1 MYAHKRI
8 VSVTLD
14 IECYDDLELENLD
27 WREVLDLQGDENVQ
41 VNIKELADIYW
52 YVTVRGLDA
61 LNIFSVTIHELS
73 HIFGTGQDF
82 MYCSFKFKKV
92 SMNYTLQQLKDR
104 VETLI
109 EQQGETAYCAAWIYT
124 TDDCKIEGDNGEQEY
139 PAADNPELSERIFN
153 DIGNIDY
160 IYTVIQE
167 CVDEV
172 TEEQFMLMQQEL
184 V

>member
-1 MYAHKRI
+1 
-8 VSVTLD
+8 
-14 IECYDDLELENLD
+14 
-27 WREVLDLQGDENVQ
+27 
-41 VNIKELADIYW
+41 
-52 YVTVRGLDA
+52 
-61 LNIFSVTIHELS
+61 
-73 HIFGTGQDF
+73 
-82 MYCSFKFKKV
+82 
-92 SMNYTLQQLKDR
+92 MNYTLQQLKDR
-104 VETLI
+104 VNTLI

-124 TDDCKIEGDNGEQEY
+124 AEDCAIRDEEKEEIDYVAVGD
-139 PAADNPELSERIFN
+139 PELSERIFN